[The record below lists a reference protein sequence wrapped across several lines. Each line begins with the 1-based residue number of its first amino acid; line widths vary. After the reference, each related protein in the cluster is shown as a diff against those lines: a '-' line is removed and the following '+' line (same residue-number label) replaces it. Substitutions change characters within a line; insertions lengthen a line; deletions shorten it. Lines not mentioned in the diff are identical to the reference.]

1 MNYRTLARAIAAA
14 EPDLTPFQV
23 LNLVDALLPLVTP
36 VVNSDPESL
45 GAHALTLPLVV
56 EAAKAD
62 LKIQAIKH
70 LRAATKCGLKEAKDA
85 IESKA
90 FTAEHLNMTARPYYS
105 Y

>member
-1 MNYRTLARAIAAA
+1 MNYRTLARAIATA

-45 GAHALTLPLVV
+45 GAHALTLPKVV
-56 EAAKAD
+56 EAAAAD
-62 LKIQAIKH
+62 KKIVAIKE
-70 LRAATKCGLKEAKDA
+70 LRFATKCGLKEAKDA

-90 FTAEHLNMTARPYYS
+90 FTADQPLMVSRPYYS